1 MTARFVAGEETLP
14 QARIIFGWDPLTK
27 RHYSAGFG
35 GWNALYSVEAFSSS
49 PTASGYAPIVTFGD
63 PANLNRDEDYEIA
76 VVVAGSMVR
85 LLVDGV
91 IVTDAELPTPLV
103 GRQTGLMARGI
114 SPIQF
119 TDFVS
124 VPETPTAFVVMKFD
138 EPYNTLYNEV
148 IAPVCSEEG
157 FDAVRAD
164 EFSGPGVIIED
175 IVQSIRDAAIVIAEI
190 TPVNANVFYELG
202 YAHATAKPTILLAER
217 GQTLPFDVSGWR
229 CVFYDNTI
237 GGKSDVEED
246 LRRHLQAI
254 GRNESVYPLDPYGS
268 TSAIEAL

>member
-1 MTARFVAGEETLP
+1 M
-14 QARIIFGWDPLTK
+14 
-27 RHYSAGFG
+27 
-35 GWNALYSVEAFSSS
+35 
-49 PTASGYAPIVTFGD
+49 
-63 PANLNRDEDYEIA
+63 
-76 VVVAGSMVR
+76 VAGSMVR

-124 VPETPTAFVVMKFD
+124 VPETPTAFVVMNFD

-175 IVQSIRDAAIVIAEI
+175 IVQSIRDAGIVIAEI

-202 YAHATAKPTILLAER
+202 YAHATAKPKSS
-217 GQTLPFDVSGWR
+217 LPNVAKHCR
-229 CVFYDNTI
+229 
-237 GGKSDVEED
+237 
-246 LRRHLQAI
+246 
-254 GRNESVYPLDPYGS
+254 S
-268 TSAIEAL
+268 T